1 MLAKEVGRREVWPGA
16 MVSYTLT
23 LTNVGSVSARQVVL
37 EDTLPAD
44 LAPGAVQGAAAAWV
58 GRTLQARVPVLPP
71 GGRLVVAFSAVV
83 AANVAPGGLL
93 VNQAQATAAGGL
105 SASAEVGVALPP
117 AELPVVGGAS
127 GTCGAYR

>member
-1 MLAKEVGRREVWPGA
+1 

-23 LTNVGSVSARQVVL
+23 LTNVGPVSARQVVL

-58 GRTLQARVPVLPP
+58 GRTLQARVPILPP

-127 GTCGAYR
+127 GTYGAHR